1 MKKAQLLSM
10 PFVYVFIIIV
20 LVFVI
25 YFGVKTIKNVVDLG
39 ETVEYKTFVI
49 KLEERFDTVMTLDK
63 GSSVSLEELNFPKEI
78 EEICFIS
85 GNRYTNL
92 NSVKNSDLR
101 DLLNTGLSESNVF
114 FADGKV
120 LNEKIDYTLILEEN
134 PLCDSTIDG
143 KIDLRLVNEGREV
156 SIERL

>member
-10 PFVYVFIIIV
+10 PFVYIFIVIV

-25 YFGVKTIKNVVDLG
+25 YFGVRTIKNVVDLG

-63 GSSVSLEELNFPKEI
+63 GSSVSLKELNFPNEI
-78 EEICFIS
+78 KEICFIS
-85 GNRYTNL
+85 GNLYTNL
-92 NSVKNSDLR
+92 DSVKNSDLR
-101 DLLNTGLSESNVF
+101 ALLNTGLSESNVF

-120 LNEKIDYTLILEEN
+120 LNEKIDYTLIIEEN

-156 SIERL
+156 SI